1 MFQVLPKF
9 SRVLVIGCSFICSFN
24 CLSQVKEQVSKRLDK
39 FISESCKTT
48 YEEIDS
54 VRISEVLKYKVYC
67 ITQETKNLYG
77 QKKKSSNMF
86 IVIDDGEQVQNFE
99 QIGTNTAL
107 PKLQSYI
114 RGDFILNPQTAPLF
128 QTILDFIYPI
138 AAWKPDKREYFFKN
152 GKWYFLRDAYF
163 RSKQGF
169 EISIDTDGKITSI
182 SYKMKW
188 DEYEQS

>member
-9 SRVLVIGCSFICSFN
+9 SRVLVIGCSFISSFN
-24 CLSQVKEQVSKRLDK
+24 CLSQVKGQACKRLNR

-54 VRISEVLKYKVYC
+54 VRISEVLKYKVYY
-67 ITQETKNLYG
+67 ISQETTNLYG

-114 RGDFILNPQTAPLF
+114 RGDFILNSQTAPLF

-169 EISIDTDGKITSI
+169 EISVDTDGKITSI

>member
-1 MFQVLPKF
+1 
-9 SRVLVIGCSFICSFN
+9 
-24 CLSQVKEQVSKRLDK
+24 
-39 FISESCKTT
+39 
-48 YEEIDS
+48 
-54 VRISEVLKYKVYC
+54 
-67 ITQETKNLYG
+67 
-77 QKKKSSNMF
+77 MF

-114 RGDFILNPQTAPLF
+114 RGDFILNSQTAPLF

-169 EISIDTDGKITSI
+169 EISVDTDGKITSI

>member
-1 MFQVLPKF
+1 MSIICRILKHITFLFILLLFPLNCF
-9 SRVLVIGCSFICSFN
+9 SQI
-24 CLSQVKEQVSKRLDK
+24 KEQASKRLDR

-54 VRISEVLKYKVYC
+54 VRISEVLKYKVYY

-114 RGDFILNPQTAPLF
+114 RGDFILNSQTAPLF

-169 EISIDTDGKITSI
+169 EISVDTDGKITSI